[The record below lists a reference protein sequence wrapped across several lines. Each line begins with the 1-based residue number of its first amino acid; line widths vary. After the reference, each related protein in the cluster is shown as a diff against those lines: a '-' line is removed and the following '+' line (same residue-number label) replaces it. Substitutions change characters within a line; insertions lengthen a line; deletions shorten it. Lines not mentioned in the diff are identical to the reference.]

1 VPFFLQIHCAFL
13 SKLVYPASNPGTL
26 WKPGLKDQGVGDVL
40 YLQFSRTLEESG
52 QPNFQTPTKGHKR
65 MKLSTT
71 VFFVTAL
78 LCSSVIFIG
87 CGGAATNT
95 PANTAK
101 ANTPA
106 NTAPANTAKTDTAPA
121 GDSIGVAECDDYIK
135 KYEACLT
142 KVAAKA
148 PSAEAPMKQ
157 AFQTARSGWKAAAT
171 TPAGKASLASAC
183 KQAMDTAK
191 STMTAYACEW

>member
-1 VPFFLQIHCAFL
+1 MFFI
-13 SKLVYPASNPGTL
+13 SKFSWTPGQSPASQNSN
-26 WKPGLKDQGVGDVL
+26 Q
-40 YLQFSRTLEESG
+40 
-52 QPNFQTPTKGHKR
+52 NKGHKR
-65 MKLSTT
+65 MKLNTI
-71 VFFVTAL
+71 VFSVAAL
-78 LCSSVIFIG
+78 LCGSIMFIS

-148 PSAEAPMKQ
+148 PTAEAPMKQ
-157 AFQTARSGWKAAAT
+157 AFETARNGWKAAAA
-171 TPAGKASLASAC
+171 TPQGKATLASAC

-191 STMTAYACEW
+191 STMSAYACEW